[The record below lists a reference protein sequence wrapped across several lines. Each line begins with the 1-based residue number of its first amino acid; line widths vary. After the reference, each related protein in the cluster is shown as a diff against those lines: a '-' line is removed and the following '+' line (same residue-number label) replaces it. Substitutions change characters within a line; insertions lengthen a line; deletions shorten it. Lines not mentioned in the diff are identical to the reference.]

1 MFALGGFKLVK
12 MAWLTSQWNVPAV
25 LGGTEDGCLK
35 VFNSIFDNIVQQ
47 TLNLHRKEVTGIVTS
62 PCGRYVLTTGKDGII
77 FVYQVSLTNR

>member
-35 VFNSIFDNIVQQ
+35 VFNSIFDNIV
-47 TLNLHRKEVTGIVTS
+47 
-62 PCGRYVLTTGKDGII
+62 
-77 FVYQVSLTNR
+77 